1 MQFSQ
6 IASPLAILGR
16 RRELARF
23 NEELDATRSSLVVL
37 YGRRRVGKSR
47 FLRELGKSR
56 KEIYFQA
63 TRVSSLLNLEQFKIE
78 VANVLGAQPVLESL
92 SSWEG
97 VFYYI
102 AEQARNSP
110 GLLVTIDE
118 FPYLLDGEPA
128 LPSIMQKFWDSAAP
142 SDGGLKLILCG
153 SAISQMQDLLAER
166 NPLYGRQ
173 TLSLDMKELPLVDV
187 ARFFPR
193 YDAAEIISAYAIFG
207 GIPYYLQLCDPNLPL
222 KDNVV
227 RLLLTETGTLVD
239 EPNTLLQTEL
249 HEPVFYSSVLAA
261 IADGCN
267 TTSEIAGR
275 LGVKAEKITSY
286 AAKLV
291 ALHLISNTKSLDAD
305 EKARNRRFRLDDS
318 LISFWRRFVRPS
330 LTAIS
335 GGFGEDVYKH
345 VVSSGFSEYM
355 GIAFEAI
362 ALDYAR
368 LHIKERLGLPATEV
382 GQIWG
387 HPDFDIDVAGRLLN
401 GEYFYGECKWTN
413 ADIDMGQLR
422 QLRESSEKTRYGR
435 GTTGKHFLLFSKASF
450 STDLIEF
457 AKDETRRVHLLT
469 TDDLVRP
476 SR

>member
-1 MQFSQ
+1 MKF
-6 IASPLAILGR
+6 LGR
-16 RRELARF
+16 GRELARF
-23 NEELDATRSSLVVL
+23 KEELDAARPSLVIL

-78 VANVLGAQPVLESL
+78 VANVLGALPVLESL
-92 SSWEG
+92 PSWEG

-102 AEQARNSP
+102 AEHTRNNP
-110 GLLVTIDE
+110 GLLITIDE
-118 FPYLLDGEPA
+118 FPYLLDGDPA
-128 LPSIMQKFWDSAAP
+128 LPSILQKFWDSGAP
-142 SDGGLKLILCG
+142 ADGGLKLILCG
-153 SAISQMQDLLAER
+153 SSISQMQDLLAER

-173 TLSLDMKELPLVDV
+173 TLSLDMKQLPLTDV
-187 ARFFPR
+187 ARFFPK
-193 YDAAEIISAYAIFG
+193 YDAEAIISTYAIFG
-207 GIPYYLQLCDPNLPL
+207 GIPHYLQLCNPDVPL

-227 RLLLTETGTLVD
+227 KLLLTETGTLVD

-249 HEPVFYSSVLAA
+249 HEPGFYSSVLAA

-267 TTSEIAGR
+267 TTSKIASR
-275 LGVKAEKITSY
+275 LGVKVEKITPY

-291 ALHLISNTKSLDAD
+291 ALHLISNTKSLDVD
-305 EKARNRRFRLDDS
+305 EKVRNRRFRLDDS
-318 LISFWRRFVRPS
+318 LISFWHRFVRPS

-335 GGFGEDVYKH
+335 GGFGEEVYRH
-345 VVSSGFSEYM
+345 VVAPGFSEYM

-362 ALDYAR
+362 ALEYAR
-368 LHIKERLGLPATEV
+368 IHIQEKLGLPAKEL

-387 HPDFDIDVAGRLLN
+387 HSDFDIDVAGRLLN

-413 ADIDMGQLR
+413 ADIDMGHLR
-422 QLRESSEKTRYGR
+422 QLRERSERTRYGR
-435 GTTGKHFLLFSKASF
+435 GTAGKHFLLFSKAGF
-450 STDLIEF
+450 STDLIDF

-469 TDDLVRP
+469 PNDLVRP
-476 SR
+476 NQ